1 MNDIRTEKFEQKPE
15 KNEYE
20 ETSKALQEEAKRL
33 HYLAKIE
40 DLAEKKSKI
49 YSRLLIDAALAQD
62 MEQLAVEHAQ
72 AKKNLLEL
80 AKKQEA

>member
-1 MNDIRTEKFEQKPE
+1 MNDIRQTENGSGNENQKQDGE
-15 KNEYE
+15 KD
-20 ETSKALQEEAKRL
+20 ALQEEAKRL

-72 AKKNLLEL
+72 AKKSLLEL

>member
-1 MNDIRTEKFEQKPE
+1 MNDIRTDNNGKEQEKSGAG
-15 KNEYE
+15 E
-20 ETSKALQEEAKRL
+20 ENKALQEEAKRL

-72 AKKNLLEL
+72 AKKRLLEL

>member
-1 MNDIRTEKFEQKPE
+1 MNDIRTEKSEQKPE
-15 KNEYE
+15 ENESQ
-20 ETSKALQEEAKRL
+20 ETSKSLQEEAKRL

-72 AKKNLLEL
+72 AKKSLLEL

>member
-1 MNDIRTEKFEQKPE
+1 MNDIRTAENGSGNENQKRNEEKD
-15 KNEYE
+15 
-20 ETSKALQEEAKRL
+20 ALQEETKRL

-49 YSRLLIDAALAQD
+49 YSRLLIDAALAQH

-72 AKKNLLEL
+72 AKKSLLEL

>member
-1 MNDIRTEKFEQKPE
+1 MNDIRTDKNGQEQEKSGSG
-15 KNEYE
+15 E
-20 ETSKALQEEAKRL
+20 ESKALQEEAKRL

-72 AKKNLLEL
+72 AKKRLLEL